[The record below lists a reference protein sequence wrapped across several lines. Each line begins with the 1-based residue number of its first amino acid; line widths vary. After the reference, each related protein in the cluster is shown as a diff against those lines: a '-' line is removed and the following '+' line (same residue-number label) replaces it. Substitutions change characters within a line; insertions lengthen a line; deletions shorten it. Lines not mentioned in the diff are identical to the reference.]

1 MRGVT
6 RLGLTGGIGS
16 GKSTVSNM
24 LAGHGAA
31 VIDADAISRELT
43 AAGGQAIP
51 AILQAF
57 GAEFISAEGALER
70 HRMRALAFSDP
81 SARRR
86 LEQIIHPLVGL
97 ETRRRAQAAV
107 DTGSRCVVFDIPLLV
122 ESSHWRPQLDAVL
135 VLDCSTQTQ
144 VERVMQRNGLSKAE
158 VEAIVAQQAS
168 RRQRLLA
175 ADHVICNDGLSLPEL
190 DRLVRQLA
198 PRFGL

>member
-16 GKSTVSNM
+16 GKSTVANM
-24 LAGHGAA
+24 LASHGAA

-43 AAGGQAIP
+43 ATGGQAIP

-57 GAEFISAEGALER
+57 GAEFISAEGALDR

-86 LEQIIHPLVGL
+86 LEQIIHPLVGQ
-97 ETRRRAQAAV
+97 ETRRRAQAAI

-122 ESSHWRPQLDAVL
+122 ESGHWRPQLDAVL

-144 VERVMQRNGLSKAE
+144 VERVMLRNGLPRAE

-175 ADHVICNDGLSLPEL
+175 ADHVICNDGLSLSGL